1 MDITQLLAFGVE
13 QGASD
18 CHLSSGEPPMLRI
31 HGDLKKL
38 DIPAL
43 AREEVHS
50 LIYDIMNDTQ
60 RKLFEETHECDFSFE
75 LGSTGRFRVNVF
87 LQRKGEGAVFRS
99 IPTKILTLEELGM
112 PAILKQICSRE
123 KGLVL
128 VTGPTGSGKSTTLA
142 AMIDY
147 LNSDFEGHILTI
159 EDPVEFVHTSKK
171 CLVNQRELGPHT
183 YSFGNALRAALRE
196 DPDIILVGE
205 LRDLETIQLALTAA
219 ETGHM
224 VFATLHTSSAPK
236 TVDRV
241 IDVFPPN
248 QQAQIRAQFAESIE
262 AVITQTLLKKKGGG
276 RVAALEIMTGTIAVR
291 NLIREAKVHQLPGTI
306 QVSQKDG
313 MQTMDMALQNL
324 VSRGVV
330 TKEEAQTK
338 SMNPNLFASTTLGTA
353 SGAR

>member
-1 MDITQLLAFGVE
+1 V
-13 QGASD
+13 
-18 CHLSSGEPPMLRI
+18 
-31 HGDLKKL
+31 
-38 DIPAL
+38 
-43 AREEVHS
+43 
-50 LIYDIMNDTQ
+50 Q
-60 RKLFEETHECDFSFE
+60 RKVFEETHECDFSFE
-75 LGSTGRFRVNVF
+75 LGDMGRFRVNVF
-87 LQRKGEGAVFRS
+87 LQRKGEGAVFRT

-112 PAILKQICSRE
+112 PPVLKQFCSKE
-123 KGLVL
+123 KGLIL

-147 LNSDFEGHILTI
+147 VNNDFEGHILTI
-159 EDPVEFVHTSKK
+159 EDPIEFVHPSKK

-183 YSFGNALRAALRE
+183 YSFANALRAALRE
-196 DPDIILVGE
+196 DPDIILLGE
-205 LRDLETIQLALTAA
+205 MRDLETIQLALTAA
-219 ETGHM
+219 ETGHL
-224 VFATLHTSSAPK
+224 VFGTLHTSSAPK

-262 AVITQTLLKKKGGG
+262 AVITQTLIKKKGGG
-276 RVAALEIMTGTIAVR
+276 RVAALEIMVGTTAVR

-324 VSRGVV
+324 VARGLV

-338 SMNPNLFASTTLGTA
+338 SMNPNLFGSTPLGA
-353 SGAR
+353 AAAR